1 MKREPEQ
8 ERQILN
14 TFLLFQISQYY
25 GHWAEDHP
33 DVSEGRCVKSVVT
46 DDESEGDNSE
56 QHWELTTCEA
66 LLPFMC
72 RINACPVGTYHC
84 SNGNCVNN
92 DFVCDGQGLN
102 SQSFCVLMI
111 FDISKFDMIFMEDST
126 RLPVQRFQ
134 NEKPH

>member
-126 RLPVQRFQ
+126 RLPVQ
-134 NEKPH
+134 

>member
-1 MKREPEQ
+1 MIVIRLCYATCTEVRYEMNIELSQ
-8 ERQILN
+8 ESQLYDPV
-14 TFLLFQISQYY
+14 LLFQISQYY

-46 DDESEGDNSE
+46 GDESDGDDSSE

-92 DFVCDGQGLN
+92 DFVCDGQGCNLM
-102 SQSFCVLMI
+102 SFWVHI
-111 FDISKFDMIFMEDST
+111 I
-126 RLPVQRFQ
+126 
-134 NEKPH
+134 

>member
-1 MKREPEQ
+1 MRV
-8 ERQILN
+8 RQISN
-14 TFLLFQISQYY
+14 TFLLLFQISQYY

-102 SQSFCVLMI
+102 SQSFSPFSVLI
-111 FDISKFDMIFMEDST
+111 ILEI
-126 RLPVQRFQ
+126 
-134 NEKPH
+134 